1 MGEDG
6 IVLDI
11 DCIDLCDISTYPKLL
26 DSSVLY
32 AGIQKT
38 SNGLIEDAHAIGPAD
53 GLSLINRPSR

>member
-1 MGEDG
+1 VGEDS

-11 DCIDLCDISTYPKLL
+11 ECSELCNISTYPKLL

-38 SNGLIEDAHAIGPAD
+38 SNGLIEDAHATGPAD
-53 GLSLINRPSR
+53 GLWLIRRPSR